1 MSEHLL
7 PVKTGRES
15 FPVKYRKM
23 HPYSLDWRTALTCEH
38 NKGLYIAVQAL
49 RSANT
54 SPSTGTNDGRMYV
67 YYQNLITNDFVDM
80 GVITWEQ
87 LQSVQVLW
95 MLVDDDYLYFS
106 VNSGSTILIFSRRAL
121 AIVGKFK
128 YDTNA
133 FGAFGKM
140 VWFNKHTIVMAHQAG
155 ILFFDTIARTFRYVG
170 RPTGGN
176 FTSSDISVGDKFIM
190 MTSGSSSVNA
200 VLMFRLS
207 DESFSTFSLQTSNVA
222 MCCHDGVRFYIG
234 NTQALYVYNEY
245 SEEMESIVAAP
256 WTNVRSLNYTNSTF
270 FATTKNSNR
279 VYIYGFDFQF
289 VMTTS
294 RPSDWGS
301 TYMDYYILDENH
313 QPIHVPSEGGVIPEW
328 VENTYYQKEY
338 TLQDHR
344 FINMPWSVGDM
355 SASYPLEA
363 TTFEGF
369 FFVAKETLCSI
380 DYSGNSKYNFGEK
393 YDVINLVFNQTT
405 KSQFIYDPRFI
416 VFTETYMTL
425 RDGDIRYAFSNYDA
439 GGGLTLKRAVV
450 NKSDYKHFNYAVM
463 KHIENGG

>member
-23 HPYSLDWRTALTCEH
+23 HPYSLDWRSALTCER
-38 NKGLYIAVQAL
+38 NKCLYIATQAA
-49 RSANT
+49 RSVNT
-54 SPSTGTNDGRMYV
+54 SPSTGSNDGRMYV
-67 YYQNLITNDFVDM
+67 YYQNLITNDFTNV
-80 GVITWEQ
+80 GVLTWEQ
-87 LQSVQVLW
+87 LQTAQVLW
-95 MLVDDDYLYFS
+95 MLVDDDYFYFS
-106 VNSGSTILIFSRRAL
+106 VNSGSMILVFSKRAL

-128 YDTNA
+128 YDSNA

-140 VWFNKHTIVMAHQAG
+140 VWFNDHTIVMAHQAG
-155 ILFFDTIARTFRYVG
+155 VLFFDTITYTFRYVG
-170 RPTGGN
+170 RPVGGN
-176 FTSSDISVGDKFIM
+176 FTSSDISVGQKFIM
-190 MTSGSSSVNA
+190 LTSGTSSVNA

-207 DESFSTFSLQTSNVA
+207 DETFSTFSLQTSVVA
-222 MCCHDGVRFYIG
+222 MCCYANDRFFIA

-256 WTNVRSLNYTNSTF
+256 WMNVRSLNYTNNTF
-270 FATTKNSNR
+270 FTTRTNSNR

-289 VMTTS
+289 VLTKE

-301 TYMDYYILDENH
+301 TYMDYYVLDENN
-313 QPIHVPSEGGVIPEW
+313 QPIHVTSEGGTIPEW

-344 FINMPWSVGDM
+344 FINMPWSVNGM
-355 SASYPLEA
+355 AIGYPIEP

-369 FFVAKETLCSI
+369 FFVAKETLCMV

-405 KSQFIYDPRFI
+405 KSQFTYDPRFI
-416 VFTETYMTL
+416 VFTDTYMTL

-439 GGGLTLKRAVV
+439 GDGLILKRAVI